1 MQTERIRFANS
12 DRVPLAARLDLPE
25 SRDPVAYALVAHAL
39 LHTEDPSAVRG
50 IARGLTDQGFGVLS
64 LDNTGLAHPGFVG
77 QASDLLHAAAYLR
90 ERRGSGPALMIGH
103 SFGGTA
109 TLYAAREVPEVV
121 AVATIGSPSHRTVG
135 AASSGAPHLRLTEP
149 FLDDLRRYPPE
160 SWLPKLA
167 KPIMILHSPADTTV
181 AIENAERLY
190 QAVKHPKSF
199 VSLDRADHLL
209 SNPRD
214 ADFVAQVVGAWSRS
228 LLARDGDAPRS
239 ETEAEAWFEPGS
251 PFQVAGRIGRR
262 QYRTE
267 LSNSRHHLL
276 ADEPQSVGGGDLG
289 GSPFDYLLWALAA
302 CKLMTVR
309 MYADRKGWPLSELRA
324 RLRHK
329 KVKAVDVG
337 FDPESARE
345 SRGLADHIEVQLAA
359 TGDLTEEQRGR
370 LVEISRRCPVSR
382 TLKSPTKIDVTLV

>member
-25 SRDPVAYALVAHAL
+25 SREPIAYALVAHAL

-64 LDNTGLAHPGFVG
+64 LASTGLAHPGFVG

-90 ERRGSGPALMIGH
+90 ECRGSGPALMIGH

-109 TLYAAREVPEVV
+109 TLYAARELPEVV
-121 AVATIGSPSHRTVG
+121 AVATIGSPSHRTIG

-214 ADFVAQVVGAWSRS
+214 ADFVAQVVGTWSRS

-262 QYRTE
+262 RYRTE

-276 ADEPQSVGGGDLG
+276 ADEPRSVGGGDLG

-329 KVKAVDVG
+329 KVKAVDLG